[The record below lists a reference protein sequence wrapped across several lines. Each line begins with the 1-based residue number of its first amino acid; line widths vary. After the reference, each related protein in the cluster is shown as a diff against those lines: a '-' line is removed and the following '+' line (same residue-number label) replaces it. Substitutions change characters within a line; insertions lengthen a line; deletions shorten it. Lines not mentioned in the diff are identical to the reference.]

1 MESKHICP
9 WWRGYLLVSPL
20 RRLRHNPHRILSPY
34 IRAGMTVLEPG
45 PGMGFFTLK
54 LARLVGA
61 SGRVIAIDVQP
72 RMLKTLARRA
82 LSAGLQDRIVLR
94 QPESNRMGVDEFRGQ
109 VDFVL
114 AFAVVHEV
122 PDAAGFFSEMFSA
135 LKPEGRML
143 LSEPSKRVNV
153 KEWQET
159 VQQALAAGFVEQRP
173 LDIWRMH
180 SMLLR
185 KPHS

>member
-9 WWRGYLLVSPL
+9 WWRGYLLTSPL
-20 RRLRHNPHRILSPY
+20 RRLRQNPHRILSPY
-34 IRAGMTVLEPG
+34 VRIGMTVLEPG
-45 PGMGFFTLK
+45 PGMGFFTLE
-54 LARLVGA
+54 LARLIGA
-61 SGRVIAIDVQP
+61 SGKVIAIDVQP

-82 LSAGLQDRIVLR
+82 RRAGLQDRIVLR
-94 QPESNRMGVDEFRGQ
+94 QSESNRMGVEEFRAQ

-159 VQQALAAGFVEQRP
+159 LRQALVAGFVEERP
-173 LDIWRMH
+173 LDVWRMH
-180 SMLLR
+180 STLLM
-185 KPHS
+185 KPNI